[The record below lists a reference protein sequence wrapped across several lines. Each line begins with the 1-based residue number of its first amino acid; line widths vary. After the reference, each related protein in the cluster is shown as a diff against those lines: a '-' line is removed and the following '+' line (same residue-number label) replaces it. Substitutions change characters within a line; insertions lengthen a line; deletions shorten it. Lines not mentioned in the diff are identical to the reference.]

1 MYFCSMKRKD
11 FLKRAL
17 LGGTAAVVSPSI
29 AFSKQERTST
39 YDKLMN
45 QVGFNHLPNK
55 EVKTMKL

>member
-1 MYFCSMKRKD
+1 MKRKD